1 MDFMSAVKVCLTEK
15 YCSFNGRASRSEFWW
30 FMLAC
35 VLIIFIAAFVS
46 EKLCYIAIIAIFLPM
61 LSACVRRLH
70 DTNRSGWFYLIGFIP
85 VVGLYLYFVCAQK
98 GTEGPNRFGEDPL
111 GND

>member
-30 FMLAC
+30 FMLAS
-35 VLIIFIAAFVS
+35 LIIAFVAGFVS
-46 EKLCYIAIIAIFLPM
+46 GKLGIIAVIALTLPIV
-61 LSACVRRLH
+61 SASVRRLH
-70 DTNRSGWFYLIGFIP
+70 DTNRSGWFYFIGLIP
-85 VVGLYLYFVCAQK
+85 LVGLCLYFVLAQK

-111 GND
+111 END